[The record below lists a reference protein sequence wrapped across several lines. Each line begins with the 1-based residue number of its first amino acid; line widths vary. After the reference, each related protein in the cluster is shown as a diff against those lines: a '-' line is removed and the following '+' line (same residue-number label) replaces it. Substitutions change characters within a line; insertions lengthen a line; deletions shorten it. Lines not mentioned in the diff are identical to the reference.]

1 MCSRLLACGG
11 VLVVT
16 ATVCMAGPIGG
27 LATVPASQPA
37 APRPSQLVRT
47 ENWPGYEGGNLH
59 HNASATD
66 INLAK
71 AAVLWEARFDHPVD
85 CKTTNP
91 GFFGSRNLAFLDGRI
106 AVVAANGREGFE
118 KGTAYVSILS
128 AADGRVLNCI
138 STTQTTG
145 PRRNQMKY
153 PTGNYMEA
161 YDTGIGI
168 TVMDWDPATGVLFLR
183 NGGDNPGNTA
193 YLPLANAASYKGG
206 SQKGVGVYEEFLKTY
221 PNFQDADGNVRRDKE
236 IPCDEKRFLDGDQW
250 DYGTLKPKFNNQPNS
265 TGFFEVDT
273 QSGLMAAAIEGSH
286 RQSGG
291 YFLLEKH
298 TGLYSKVSKGKIEE
312 GKQVFAKWGGIR
324 VGNGRVYFMGPCDDT
339 AGDGYNSSLFKA
351 ELPDQGLAIYS
362 YKVSWQDRHDNVSY
376 NGPGTAETAE
386 LAPVFSYQFHSSHK
400 PTSPEDAE
408 SYLELDAFHRNKT
421 WLIDGT
427 GVWAAWKKDR
437 LGNLQ
442 LIHCDDERSDTY
454 DLGIGAGQRG
464 QDIWGH
470 MSLADIA
477 GRKYIVYYA
486 GNGLYRK
493 YESMKSS
500 SRGEMSLA
508 NWSPQTD
515 KPLGPAAI
523 AVFDIAA
530 GKTAWTC
537 TLNAADGSGPY
548 ASLPANEAEGYFDR
562 SAMVVAGGYAVVA
575 WVDAAGEGNA
585 ALHVLSFDITAKD
598 KPKPAEFTCDLGIP
612 KAANRQT
619 CVFDLIAVRG
629 TLYALVTDSNTLNS
643 GHHTWTGQRVIAIG
657 TPKAR

>member
-1 MCSRLLACGG
+1 MCNRFLACGG
-11 VLVVT
+11 VLAL
-16 ATVCMAGPIGG
+16 ATSFCLAGPTTGP
-27 LATVPASQPA
+27 ATAPASQPA
-37 APRPSQLVRT
+37 LILPSPPARE

-66 INLAK
+66 INLSK
-71 AAVLWEARFDHPVD
+71 AAVLWDARFDHPVD

-91 GFFGSRNLAFLDGRI
+91 GFFGSRNLAYLDGRI
-106 AVVAANGREGFE
+106 ALVAANGREGFE
-118 KGTAYVSILS
+118 KGTAYVTILS
-128 AADGRVLNCI
+128 AADGKVVNCF

-193 YLPLANAASYKGG
+193 YLPLANAATYKDG
-206 SQKGVGVYEEFLKTY
+206 SQKGVGAYEEFLKTY

-265 TGFFEVDT
+265 TGFFEVDRD
-273 QSGLMAAAIEGSH
+273 SGLMAAAIEGSH

-291 YFLLEKH
+291 CFLLEKH
-298 TGLYSKVSKGKIEE
+298 TGLYGKVSKGKIEE
-312 GKQVFAKWGGIR
+312 GKQVFAKWGGVR
-324 VGNGRVYFMGPCDDT
+324 VGNGRVFFMGPCDDT

-362 YKVSWQDRHDNVSY
+362 YKVSWQDHHENVSY
-376 NGPGTAETAE
+376 NGPGAAETAE
-386 LAPVFSYQFHSSHK
+386 LAPVFSYQFHSLHK

-427 GVWAAWKKDR
+427 GVWAAWKNDR
-437 LGNLQ
+437 QGNLQ
-442 LIHCDDERSDTY
+442 LVHCDERQSKTF

-470 MSLADIA
+470 MSLVDIA
-477 GRKYIVYYA
+477 GHKYIVYYA
-486 GNGLYRK
+486 GNAMYRK
-493 YESMKSS
+493 FDHMKSS
-500 SRGEMSLA
+500 RPEMTLPTWSTEAGE
-508 NWSPQTD
+508 
-515 KPLGPAAI
+515 PLGPAAI
-523 AVFDIAA
+523 AVFDVAA
-530 GKTAWTC
+530 GKTAWTYM
-537 TLNAADGSGPY
+537 LNTADSRGPH

-562 SAMVVAGGYAVVA
+562 SAMVVAGRCAFVS
-575 WVDAAGEGNA
+575 WVDTAGEGNA
-585 ALHVLSFDITAKD
+585 TLHVLSFDIAATG
-598 KPKPAEFTCDLGIP
+598 KPKPTEFTCDLGIP

-629 TLYALVTDSNTLNS
+629 IFCTGRASRKPRTSS
-643 GHHTWTGQRVIAIG
+643 GLMMVWPSGLL
-657 TPKAR
+657 